1 MWDFGK
7 VILSDFFGEWPDS
20 LDKKNVLQQGMMKL
34 LRRRFASSRSGA

>member
-7 VILSDFFGEWPDS
+7 VILSDFLANGPIHWTKED
-20 LDKKNVLQQGMMKL
+20 VLQQGLMKL